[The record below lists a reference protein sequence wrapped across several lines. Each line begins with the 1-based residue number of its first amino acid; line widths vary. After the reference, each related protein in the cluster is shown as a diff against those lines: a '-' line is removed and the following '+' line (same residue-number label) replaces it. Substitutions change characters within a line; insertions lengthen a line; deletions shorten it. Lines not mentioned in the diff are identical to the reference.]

1 MGFPGPTAIIY
12 DATEKKSKI
21 YQLMIIKEFPNAKF
35 KINQFGSD
43 EVKLY
48 GNNPDIRFEDGGEAN
63 AISDTIIELKNTYLN
78 EYSIESCDINKGE
91 CLNFADELTDNLTK
105 KGYKN
110 IEILTTD
117 LFFDIA
123 TEYAKQDEDEIFY
136 NSLDYNS
143 FKPDN
148 INIPKNTYHAWIYV
162 NGKHYDSDC
171 LEGVLN
177 FYDLPFFNNY
187 KNNNPDIR
195 YAGGG
200 KVKKVKFDIESREG
214 EEDRTTISIKG
225 IGEVVLVETFPE
237 YEFIDDID
245 EDTLEELGVEE
256 GDIIG
261 KIEHLEIEDKYKGQG
276 YAKLLMNKAIEVA
289 KEKGL
294 MPLYLNASP
303 MGSNGLDINDLT
315 AFYES
320 FGFEVFL
327 EQGNNNLM
335 ILK

>member
-1 MGFPGPTAIIY
+1 MVRT
-12 DATEKKSKI
+12 DAFKNWFGDWQNDPANASKVVDENGEP
-21 YQLMIIKEFPNAKF
+21 KVVTHSTPNQDSEGNKYNYPPF
-35 KINQFGSD
+35 NIFDGNRIFNTPNSS
-43 EVKLY
+43 VIPIWFSFY
-48 GNNPDIRFEDGGEAN
+48 GNYAVNKTIVNMPFFLNIKNLFLFNDKKHLKKLQDYMIEKYNNYDVDLEYDYNNNWEAIEN
-63 AISDTIIELKNTYLN
+63 ENLPAYISEIGFD
-78 EYSIESCDINKGE
+78 
-91 CLNFADELTDNLTK
+91 
-105 KGYKN
+105 GYKTDSESAIAIFKSEQGKLADGSN
-110 IEILTTD
+110 TT
-117 LFFDIA
+117 FD
-123 TEYAKQDEDEIFY
+123 
-136 NSLDYNS
+136 SS
-143 FKPDN
+143 
-148 INIPKNTYHAWIYV
+148 
-162 NGKHYDSDC
+162 
-171 LEGVLN
+171 
-177 FYDLPFFNNY
+177 
-187 KNNNPDIR
+187 NPDIR

-200 KVKKVKFDIESREG
+200 KVKKVKFDIDDD
-214 EEDRTTISIKG
+214 EEEERVTISIKG
-225 IGEVVLVETFPE
+225 IGQVVLVETFPE

-303 MGSNGLDINDLT
+303 MGINGLDINDLT